1 MCLLI
6 CSDNQAC
13 SVESFCHGRRLKRQ
27 ICAGK
32 STANSKQPAHLLS
45 RLFHSDGGGW
55 EGWEKEGKEGMDQ
68 VHGGRGQGERRR
80 HRAHTT
86 CPLMTCL
93 SLTAQ
98 QSHASSGSASI
109 RSACRSGGA
118 ALAPFAAGAPQRAA
132 APIRCG
138 ISVLVH
144 SCSRPAFARP
154 AAAAAAAAE
163 AVAVVRGRG
172 APGSCGK

>member
-1 MCLLI
+1 MLLLI

-13 SVESFCHGRRLKRQ
+13 SVESFCHGRRLKWQ

-68 VHGGRGQGERRR
+68 VHVGRGQGERRR

-86 CPLMTCL
+86 CPLITSL

-109 RSACRSGGA
+109 RSACR
-118 ALAPFAAGAPQRAA
+118 ALWRLRPRPLRRWRAA
-132 APIRCG
+132 ARCG
-138 ISVLVH
+138 AHSLRLVH
-144 SCSRPAFARP
+144 SCSLPAFARP

-172 APGSCGK
+172 ALGSCGK

>member
-1 MCLLI
+1 MLLLI

-68 VHGGRGQGERRR
+68 VHVGRGQGERRR

-86 CPLMTCL
+86 CPLITSL
-93 SLTAQ
+93 SLSPTEPCQLRQRLVRSSPLFPSQPNRAMPAPAAPP
-98 QSHASSGSASI
+98 SAAHAA
-109 RSACRSGGA
+109 RSGGS

-138 ISVLVH
+138 
-144 SCSRPAFARP
+144 
-154 AAAAAAAAE
+154 
-163 AVAVVRGRG
+163 
-172 APGSCGK
+172 